1 MNHHRQRRR
10 WTVPV
15 VLIGIALAASSLLGD
30 ATRPAAGQPDQARGA
45 ESGDVEAGERV
56 FRTNCAMCHGSDAA
70 GMMGMHPSLH
80 GATERLSPAGVEV
93 AIREGRATEPPMPAW
108 EGRLSDRE
116 IEDVMAYI
124 ASLPD
129 GPRNF
134 GPGSDGDGMMMM
146 DGGNGGWPM
155 LAVVVVVVAIGGG
168 VAWRVWGRS
177 GRASRVLDSRYAAG
191 EISRDEYLQRRDDL
205 RR

>member
-1 MNHHRQRRR
+1 MNHHRPPRP
-10 WTVPV
+10 WSLSV
-15 VLIGIALAASSLLGD
+15 VLVAFAFTASVVLGNAAGPAASQSNEGR
-30 ATRPAAGQPDQARGA
+30 AAAAGDP
-45 ESGDVEAGERV
+45 EAGERV
-56 FRTNCAMCHGSDAA
+56 FSTNCAMCHGSDAT

-80 GATERLSPAGVEV
+80 GATERLSPEGVEV
-93 AIREGRATEPPMPAW
+93 AIRQGRATEPPMPAW

-116 IEDVMAYI
+116 IDNVMAYV

-134 GPGSDGDGMMMM
+134 GPGGDGDGMMM
-146 DGGNGGWPM
+146 DGGNRGWLM
-155 LAVVVVVVAIGGG
+155 LAVVVVVVAIAAGI
-168 VAWRVWGRS
+168 AWRVWGGS
-177 GRASRVLDSRYAAG
+177 GRASRVLDRRYAAG